1 MKRTIILTVAAV
13 AALFALTSC
22 GNKVYKAGDR
32 MPETTD
38 SKVDSVSYAFGL
50 YMSNMLTNS
59 PFGEINLSELYRGF
73 EDGLAGDKQTD
84 IKPEEVGMII
94 QMHLM
99 QRQAYVAKEQE
110 AAGTEFLLKNKEKE
124 GVVETESGLQYKVL
138 VEGTGIS
145 PESADTVEVHY
156 EGRLLDGTVFDS
168 SRERGESIEFALNR
182 VIKGWTEGLTYAK
195 EGGQIELY
203 IPADLAYGKRGS
215 GPIPGNATLIFNI
228 ELIKVKKFAAEE
240 EAPVEKANVKKPN
253 VKSQSANPIDK
264 SASKKPTIKK

>member
-1 MKRTIILTVAAV
+1 MTGLVGNISIPAYSGSQVTWEGEIADAKDGAGTFSEVKLEPHRLTAYID
-13 AALFALTSC
+13 L
-22 GNKVYKAGDR
+22 
-32 MPETTD
+32 
-38 SKVDSVSYAFGL
+38 SKQFLIQDSVSAEE
-50 YMSNMLTNS
+50 MLK
-59 PFGEINLSELYRGF
+59 R
-73 EDGLAGDKQTD
+73 D
-84 IKPEEVGMII
+84 
-94 QMHLM
+94 
-99 QRQAYVAKEQE
+99 
-110 AAGTEFLLKNKEKE
+110 LKNKEKE